1 MKITTNWLKEH
12 LDTKLNENQ
21 IIDKL
26 TDVGLEV
33 EGVDSQSGELDEFV
47 IAKILKAEKHPD
59 ADRLR
64 VCDVDIGSDNPVKVV
79 CGAPNAKEGLL
90 TIYAPP
96 GAVVPKNQMKLV
108 VSKIRGVTS
117 YGMLCSESELNLSN
131 ESDGITELSSKKYEK
146 KIGKNYF
153 PKSSVNVIDISIT
166 PNRADCLGVR
176 GIARDL
182 ATAGSGTLKK
192 LKTEKLVQKNKQK
205 VSIKIIKEK
214 NQGCTSFGSCLITGV
229 KNIESPDWLKK
240 KIISLGQKPI
250 SAIVDIT
257 NYVMIDLNRP
267 LHAYDADKIDK
278 GIIVRN
284 SKKGEKFK
292 ALDEKNYNL
301 EDGMCV
307 ITDASGVLG
316 LGGIIGGTRSGTE
329 LDTKNVLIE
338 SAYFNPRSIRKTS
351 KILNIDTDAK
361 FRFERG
367 IDPLSIEQG
376 LQRAAELIKKIC
388 GGEISKF
395 DIQKIENVKNSFVKF
410 DMQLFEKITGFK
422 IDQKEM
428 IKILTNLGFEI
439 KKQKKLLL
447 LTVPTWRPDI
457 LQEVDIVEELV
468 RIKGYDQ
475 IKMIEPEKVRNK
487 DTLNKTQKLFHFLQ
501 RAIASK
507 GYLEAITW
515 SFTDSKINQLFIES
529 NKEIKIVNPISAD
542 LNVLRSSIFSNL
554 IININKNLGRGFKDL
569 SIFEIGPTFSGS
581 KPGEQQTVVSGLRT
595 GKLSRQ
601 SWVEQ
606 GRLVDV
612 FDVKRDVIQSLV
624 EAGYNKDKFY
634 IDDETPSY
642 YHPGKSGRIFLNK
655 GKEKV
660 VAFFGDIHPNILKK
674 LDIKV
679 EALVGFE
686 IFLDNIK
693 QPKKLLKNQKT
704 QYKYSDFQK
713 SERDFAFVLDK
724 NFKVQELIEI
734 IRNVDKE
741 LIKSV
746 KVFDVYEGE
755 NIDEGKKSIALNVTI
770 QSLEKTLNEEDLNKI
785 NQLIISTVESK
796 TDAKIR
802 S

>member
-12 LDTKLNENQ
+12 LDTKLNEKQ

-26 TDVGLEV
+26 TEIGLEV
-33 EGVDSQSGELDEFV
+33 EGVDSQSGELDDFIV
-47 IAKILKAEKHPD
+47 AKILKTEKHPD

-64 VCDVDIGSDNPVKVV
+64 VCDVDIGSEEPVKVV
-79 CGAPNAKEGLL
+79 CGAPNVKEGLF

-96 GAVVPKNQMKLV
+96 GAVMPKNQMKLV

-117 YGMLCSESELNLSN
+117 HGMLCSESELNLSD
-131 ESDGITELSSKKYEK
+131 ESDGITELSTEKYNKKV
-146 KIGKNYF
+146 GTNYF
-153 PKSSVNVIDISIT
+153 PKNSLNVIDISIT
-166 PNRADCLGVR
+166 PNRADCLGIR

-182 ATAGSGTLKK
+182 AAAGLGK
-192 LKTEKLVQKNKQK
+192 LKNIKKEKLIQKNKQK
-205 VSIKIIKEK
+205 VNVKLIKEK
-214 NQGCTSFGSCLITGV
+214 KQGCTIFGSCLITGV
-229 KNIESPDWLKK
+229 KNSESPDWLKE

-257 NYVMIDLNRP
+257 NYIMIDLNRP

-278 GIIVRN
+278 GIVIRN

-292 ALDEKNYNL
+292 ALDDKDYNL
-301 EDGMCV
+301 EDDMCV

-316 LGGIIGGTRSGTE
+316 LGGIIGGIRSGTE
-329 LDTKNVLIE
+329 LDTKNILIE
-338 SAYFNPRSIRKTS
+338 SAYFNPRSVRKTS

-388 GGEISKF
+388 GGETSKF
-395 DIQKIENVKNSFVKF
+395 DIQKTENIKNNLIKF
-410 DMQLFEKITGFK
+410 NTELFKKITGFD

-428 IKILTNLGFEI
+428 IKILTNLGFKI

-447 LTVPTWRPDI
+447 LTVPSWRPDI
-457 LQEVDIVEELV
+457 VQEVDIVEELV

-475 IKMIEPEKVRNK
+475 IKMIEPEKARKKN
-487 DTLNKTQKLFHFLQ
+487 TLNQIQKLFHYLQ
-501 RAIASK
+501 RAVASK

-515 SFTDSKINQLFIES
+515 SFTDSKINQLFIEN
-529 NKEIKIVNPISAD
+529 NKEIKIVNPISSD

-554 IININKNLGRGFKDL
+554 MIYLDKNLGRGFKDL

-581 KPGEQQTVVSGLRT
+581 QPGEQQTVIGGFKS
-595 GKLSRQ
+595 GKLARH

-606 GRLVDV
+606 ERLVDI
-612 FDVKRDVIQSLV
+612 FDIKRDVIQSLV
-624 EAGYNKDKFY
+624 EAGYNKDKLY
-634 IDDETPSY
+634 IDDQTPTY
-642 YHPGKSGRIFLNK
+642 YHPGKSGRIFLDK
-655 GKEKV
+655 GKDKV
-660 VAFFGDIHPNILKK
+660 VAFFGDIHPSILKK

-693 QPKKLLKNQKT
+693 LPKKSLKDQKT
-704 QYKYSDFQK
+704 QYKHSDFQK
-713 SERDFAFVLDK
+713 SERDFAFILDK

-734 IRNVDKE
+734 ISNIDKE

-746 KVFDVYEGE
+746 KVFDVYEGQ
-755 NIDEGKKSIALNVTI
+755 NIPEGKKSIALNITI
-770 QSLEKTLNEEDLNKI
+770 QSAEKTLNEENLNKI
-785 NQLIISTVESK
+785 NQLIISSVESK
-796 TDAKIR
+796 TGAKIR

>member
-1 MKITTNWLKEH
+1 MKITTHWLKEH

-33 EGVDSQSGELDEFV
+33 EGVDSQSGELDSFIV
-47 IAKILKAEKHPD
+47 AKILKAEKHPD
-59 ADRLR
+59 ADRLK
-64 VCDVDIGSDNPVKVV
+64 VCDIDIGSSNPIKVV

-96 GAVVPKNQMKLV
+96 GAVIPKNQMKLV
-108 VSKIRGVTS
+108 ISKIRGVTS
-117 YGMLCSESELNLSN
+117 HGMLCSESELNLSN
-131 ESDGITELSSKKYEK
+131 ESDGITELSIQKYEK
-146 KIGKNYF
+146 KIGENYF
-153 PKSSVNVIDISIT
+153 PKSNINVIDISIT

-182 ATAGSGTLKK
+182 AAAGSGKLKK
-192 LKTEKLVQKNKQK
+192 LKIEKLVQKNKQK
-205 VSIKIIKEK
+205 VNIKITKEK
-214 NQGCTSFGSCLITGV
+214 NQGCTAFGTCLITGV
-229 KNIESPDWLKK
+229 KNTKSPDWLKK

-257 NYVMIDLNRP
+257 NYIMFDLNRP
-267 LHAYDADKIDK
+267 MHAYDADKIDK
-278 GIIVRN
+278 GIIIRS

-292 ALDEKNYNL
+292 ALDDKDYNL
-301 EDGMCV
+301 ENDMCV

-338 SAYFNPRSIRKTS
+338 SAYFIPRSIRKTS
-351 KILNIDTDAK
+351 KTLDIETDAK

-388 GGEISKF
+388 GGAISKF
-395 DIQKIENVKNSFVKF
+395 DIQKVENIKNNLVKF
-410 DMQLFEKITGFK
+410 NTQLFEKITGFK

-428 IKILTNLGFEI
+428 IKILTNLGFKI

-447 LTVPTWRPDI
+447 LAVPSWRPDI
-457 LQEVDIVEELV
+457 EQDVDIVEELV

-475 IKMIEPEKVRNK
+475 IKIIEPKKVRKKN
-487 DTLNKTQKLFHFLQ
+487 TLNQTQKLFHFLQ

-515 SFTDSKINQLFIES
+515 SFTDSKINQLFTE
-529 NKEIKIVNPISAD
+529 NTKEIKIVNPISAD

-554 IININKNLGRGFKDL
+554 IIYLNKNLGRGFKDL
-569 SIFEIGPTFSGS
+569 SIFEIGPTFLGS
-581 KPGEQQTVVSGLRT
+581 QPGEQQTVVSGLRS
-595 GKLSRQ
+595 GKFSRQ
-601 SWVEQ
+601 SWLEQ
-606 GRLVDV
+606 ERLVDV
-612 FDVKRDVIQSLV
+612 FDVKSDVIKSLV

-634 IDDETPSY
+634 IDNETPNY

-655 GKEKV
+655 SKEKV
-660 VAFFGDIHPNILKK
+660 VAFFGDIHPSILKK
-674 LDIKV
+674 LDIKT

-693 QPKKLLKNQKT
+693 QPKKSLKNQKT
-704 QYKYSDFQK
+704 EYKYSDFQK
-713 SERDFAFVLDK
+713 SERDFAFVIDK
-724 NFKVQELIEI
+724 SFKVQELIKI
-734 IRNVDKE
+734 ITNVDKD
-741 LIKSV
+741 LIRSV

-755 NIDEGKKSIALNVTI
+755 NIGEGKKSIALNVTI
-770 QSLEKTLNEEDLNKI
+770 QSLEKTLNDDDLNNI

>member
-12 LDTKLNENQ
+12 LDTKLNESQ
-21 IIDKL
+21 IINKL
-26 TDVGLEV
+26 TDIGLEV
-33 EGVDSQSGELDEFV
+33 EEVNNQSGELDSFIV
-47 IAKILKAEKHPD
+47 AKILKAEKHPD

-64 VCDVDIGSDNPVKVV
+64 VCDVDIGLDEPVKVV
-79 CGAPNAKEGLL
+79 CGAANAKEGLL

-96 GAVVPKNQMKLV
+96 GAIVPRNQIKLV
-108 VSKIRGVTS
+108 TSKIRGVTS
-117 YGMLCSESELNLSN
+117 HGMLCSESELNLSN
-131 ESDGITELSSKKYEK
+131 ESDGITELSPEKYNK
-146 KIGKNYF
+146 KIGSNYF
-153 PKSSVNVIDISIT
+153 PKSSINIIDLSIT

-182 ATAGSGTLKK
+182 AAAGSGKLKN
-192 LKTEKLVQKNKQK
+192 LKTEKLIQKKKQNL
-205 VSIKIIKEK
+205 SIKIIKEK
-214 NQGCTSFGSCLITGV
+214 NQGCIIFGSCLITGV
-229 KNIESPDWLKK
+229 KNTESPDWLKK

-257 NYVMIDLNRP
+257 NYIMFDLNRP
-267 LHAYDADKIDK
+267 LHAYDADKIDT
-278 GIIVRN
+278 GIIIRN

-292 ALDEKNYNL
+292 ALDDKDYSL
-301 EDGMCV
+301 ENDMCV

-329 LDTKNVLIE
+329 IDTKNILIE

-395 DIQKIENVKNSFVKF
+395 DIQKTENVKNSFVKF

-569 SIFEIGPTFSGS
+569 SIFEIGPTFLGS
-581 KPGEQQTVVSGLRT
+581 QPGDQQTVVSGLRS
-595 GKLSRQ
+595 GKLARQ
-601 SWVEQ
+601 SWLEKE
-606 GRLVDV
+606 RLVDV
-612 FDVKRDVIQSLV
+612 FDVKSDVIKSLV
-624 EAGYNKDKFY
+624 EAGYNKDKLY

-660 VAFFGDIHPNILKK
+660 VAFFGDIHPGILKK

-693 QPKKLLKNQKT
+693 QPKKSLKNQKT

-724 NFKVQELIEI
+724 DFKVQELIEI
-734 IRNVDKE
+734 IYGVDKE

-746 KVFDVYEGE
+746 KVFDVYEGT
-755 NIDEGKKSIALNVTI
+755 NISEDKKSIALNVTI
-770 QSLEKTLNEEDLNKI
+770 QSLEKTLTEEDLNKI
-785 NQLIISTVESK
+785 NQLIISRVELK
-796 TDAKIR
+796 TGAKIR